1 MQRRMQRALSVV
13 LGVVLLAVGAPV
25 LAQPVAVKSSE
36 VKWSDMKGAPGWK
49 QAVLV
54 GDPEKPGPYV
64 ERIKIP
70 PNATVPPHSHPDT
83 ENITVLAGSFGIG
96 EGSKFDKSKG
106 TMLEVGSFYMLPA
119 NTVHYAWSGPKG
131 VTLQIHGVGPSG
143 MSMTDPAK
151 KQ

>member
-1 MQRRMQRALSVV
+1 MQRV
-13 LGVVLLAVGAPV
+13 LPVAFGVILLAVGAPI

-36 VKWSDMKGAPGWK
+36 LKWSDIKGMPGWK
-49 QAVLV
+49 QAILV
-54 GDPEKPGPYV
+54 GDPDKPGPYV
-64 ERIKIP
+64 ERIKVP
-70 PNATVPPHSHPDT
+70 PNASVPPHSHPDT
-83 ENITVLAGSFGIG
+83 ENITVLAGGLGIG
-96 EGSKFDKSKG
+96 EGAKFDKSKG

-143 MSMTDPAK
+143 MSMVDPAK

>member
-1 MQRRMQRALSVV
+1 MQRVLPVG
-13 LGVVLLAVGAPV
+13 LGVLLLAAGAAI

-36 VKWSDMKGAPGWK
+36 VKWGDMKGAPGWK

-143 MSMTDPAK
+143 MSMADPAK
-151 KQ
+151 K